1 MVRLLRFSLY
11 ILTMFSAQTMADTVV
26 IDFNSID
33 NTSNLFSGDSLDI
46 DGYNFSSS
54 MPGNNAILH
63 WGKYQSYNA
72 DQGGATYSH
81 NYAGIISSLKKND
94 GSVFNIQSIDIGDVY
109 NAGISQSYT
118 FKGLDSN
125 GIVLFSSNFISDSL
139 PGLETVYLG
148 WSNLK
153 TFTFER
159 DNLSHLQ
166 ADNFNLSSYLVP
178 IPAAISLFMSGL
190 VGLGLMRGRNA

>member
-1 MVRLLRFSLY
+1 MVGLLRFSLY

-81 NYAGIISSLKKND
+81 NYAGIISSLKKMME
-94 GSVFNIQSIDIGDVY
+94 VFLIF
-109 NAGISQSYT
+109 SQ
-118 FKGLDSN
+118 L
-125 GIVLFSSNFISDSL
+125 I
-139 PGLETVYLG
+139 LETFITPVYL
-148 WSNLK
+148 NLI
-153 TFTFER
+153 
-159 DNLSHLQ
+159 LSK
-166 ADNFNLSSYLVP
+166 
-178 IPAAISLFMSGL
+178 G
-190 VGLGLMRGRNA
+190 